1 MTNISLQ
8 DITIVIID
16 DDSDVL
22 ESYRHLLS
30 LSGYKVKC
38 FSSPHRALE
47 FITADFAGVILCDI
61 YMPEMNGMDVLL
73 KCMEVDPELPVM
85 MITGHGDIPLA
96 VNAMTKGA
104 SDFIEKPINP
114 PLLLEKI
121 KTISQQRVARLNRKY
136 EIKKSLKKSLLG
148 NSPQINVIREQVSL
162 FSQMDKDIL
171 IAGEPGSGKNTVA
184 ELLLELS
191 ARHEHPQLIFNA
203 VIHDDFEQFKMQIKQ
218 CAYGSCL
225 IISPEQLSLPHQQ
238 WLIMFLL
245 ENDRAEVKKL
255 RFIFI
260 IQHDADCLLQ
270 QGALLPELYYFL
282 SQFRITLPAL
292 RNRKRD
298 IRTLFIHF
306 VKRSCLRLGKETP
319 EFIDEYIYKLE
330 EHTWHNNIRELKHV
344 AELYAIG
351 MVDTLS
357 KQADKS
363 VAPVSGDLDEMLND
377 YERKLLEDALFI
389 FSGKITETANHLGIP
404 RKKLYLKMKKHNL
417 DKNAF
422 KAR

>member
-1 MTNISLQ
+1 MPNITIQ

-16 DDSDVL
+16 DDTDVL
-22 ESYRHLLS
+22 ESYRHLLG

-38 FSSPHRALE
+38 FSSPHRAIE
-47 FITADFAGVILCDI
+47 FLSPDYTGIVLCDI
-61 YMPEMNGMDVLL
+61 YMPEMNGMDVLQNI
-73 KCMEVDPELPVM
+73 MAIDTELPVI

-96 VNAMTKGA
+96 VEAMTKGA
-104 SDFIEKPINP
+104 TDFIEKPLNP
-114 PLLLEKI
+114 PQLLEKI
-121 KTISQQRVARLNRKY
+121 KTISQKRVNRLNRKQ

-148 NSPQINVIREQVSL
+148 NSPQISVIREQVSL

-171 IAGEPGSGKNTVA
+171 IAGESGTGKSTVA
-184 ELLLELS
+184 ELLFELS
-191 ARHEHPQLIFNA
+191 ARKEHPHLVFNA
-203 VIHDDFEQFKMQIKQ
+203 IMHDDFAQFKTKIKQ

-225 IISPEQLSLPHQQ
+225 IVNPEQLSLSHQQ
-238 WLIMFLL
+238 WLTMFLL

-260 IQHDADCLLQ
+260 IQSDAETLLQ
-270 QGALLPELYYFL
+270 KGLLYPELYYFL
-282 SQFRITLPAL
+282 SQFRIVLPAL

-319 EFIDEYIYKLE
+319 PFIDEYINKLE
-330 EHTWHNNIRELKHV
+330 EHTWHNNIRELKHI

-351 MVDTLS
+351 MIDTLNN
-357 KQADKS
+357 QPDKS

-377 YERKLLEDALFI
+377 YERKILEDTLFI

-417 DKNAF
+417 DKNNF
-422 KAR
+422 KTR